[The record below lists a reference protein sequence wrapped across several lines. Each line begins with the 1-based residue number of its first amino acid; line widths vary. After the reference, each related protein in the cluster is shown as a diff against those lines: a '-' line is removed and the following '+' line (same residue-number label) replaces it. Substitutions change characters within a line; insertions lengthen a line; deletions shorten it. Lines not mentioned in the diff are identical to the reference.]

1 MSTARGRFRGWRG
14 KLLAACVPLV
24 ALLLLEIALR
34 IFTAAPKGQFVT
46 WFPGRKGLYPENA
59 DVVMTWGVIP
69 YRMHINSL
77 GLRGPEPS
85 GDRDTV
91 LIACIGDSYTDGFFV
106 DDADTYPVGLQREL
120 QVRGLK
126 ADVLNAARAG
136 GSIDKEL
143 AILREVVLP
152 LKPKVVI
159 LQFCTND
166 IFELVGKTT
175 EELQSYRLVPPFRLH
190 REAARWVLTRTA
202 LGEVAYASWLRAS
215 RKHYGEALATVSSG
229 AERYQIEGGTHHA
242 ANAQLFMQRFGQSDG
257 LLLAREWTKE
267 TEKAVESY
275 LVMLEQFKAEC
286 DRSNASLIYLYEPAY
301 PQVYEPES
309 SLQIRDQLKSAC
321 ERLGVSFVDL
331 TPAMVSAGP
340 ADVFHLAP
348 ADFHLNPQGNRL
360 TARILSPAVLERLG
374 AALDSPKP

>member
-1 MSTARGRFRGWRG
+1 M
-14 KLLAACVPLV
+14 LAACVPLV
-24 ALLLLEIALR
+24 AVLLLEIALR
-34 IFTAAPKGQFVT
+34 IFTGAPKGQFVT

-85 GDRDTV
+85 GDKDAV
-91 LIACIGDSYTDGFFV
+91 LIACVGDSYTDGFFV
-106 DDADTYPVGLQREL
+106 DDADTYPVALQREL
-120 QVRGLK
+120 RERGLK
-126 ADVLNAARAG
+126 TDVLNAARAG

-166 IFELVGKTT
+166 IFELMGKSP
-175 EELQSYRLVPPFRLH
+175 EELQTYRLVPPFRLH

-215 RKHYGEALATVSSG
+215 RKHYGEALAAVSSG
-229 AERYQIEGGTHHA
+229 AKRYQIDGGTNLA
-242 ANAQLFMQRFGQSDG
+242 ANAKLFMQRFGDSDG
-257 LLLAREWTKE
+257 LLLTKQWTKE
-267 TEKAVESY
+267 TEKALESY
-275 LVMLEQFKAEC
+275 SGTLELFKTEC
-286 DRSNASLIYLYEPAY
+286 ERAGASLIYLYEPAY

-309 SLQIRDQLKSAC
+309 SLQIRDQLKSEC
-321 ERLGVSFVDL
+321 ERHGVLFVDL
-331 TPAMVSAGP
+331 TPTMASSAE
-340 ADVFHLAP
+340 VLHLAP
-348 ADFHLNPQGNRL
+348 ADFHLNPRGNRL
-360 TARILSPAVLERLG
+360 TAKMLSSAVQECLG
-374 AALDSPKP
+374 ATKDSRKP